1 MRIAYLHQYFQSRDQ
16 AGGTR
21 SYEFGRRLVERG
33 HEVHMI
39 TTDSYA
45 TRPGHRWRVTSQD
58 GMQVHWLPVPYSN
71 NMSYPR
77 RILSFAQ
84 FAAMAGVRAARVDPD
99 IVLASSTPLTIVIP
113 GLVAARAKRRR
124 FVYEVRDL
132 WPEVPIQMGAL
143 KSPLAKYLA
152 VRLARAAYRRADSVI
167 ALSPGMAEGVVRHG
181 YPPERVAVVPNA
193 ADLDLFA
200 PRPDEVAAF
209 RSERSW
215 LGDRP
220 LVVYT
225 GTFGTVNGVDYLVRL
240 AAEVR
245 PIAPDI
251 RFLLVGRGAGYE
263 PARTLARRLGVLDE
277 TVFLSE
283 AIPRSHLPVVL
294 GAASI
299 ATSVVIPVPV
309 LEHNS
314 ANKFF
319 DALAAGRPIAI
330 NHGGWQADLV
340 TETGAG
346 LVLDPHDLSAAAQLL
361 VRRLADPRWLAAAGE
376 AALQLAT
383 ERFARDT
390 LYERFEQAVI
400 GSVEAA
406 TPRVVDPRDTRTLR
420 RSGTMDEIT
429 DDGRETRTSHGIA

>member
-1 MRIAYLHQYFQSRDQ
+1 MR
-16 AGGTR
+16 
-21 SYEFGRRLVERG
+21 
-33 HEVHMI
+33 VH
-39 TTDSYA
+39 
-45 TRPGHRWRVTSQD
+45 R
-58 GMQVHWLPVPYSN
+58 LPVPYSN
-71 NMSYPR
+71 NMSYAR
-77 RILSFAQ
+77 RIISFAQ

-113 GLVAARAKRRR
+113 GLVAASARRRR

-132 WPEVPIQMGAL
+132 WPEVPIEMGAL
-143 KSPLAKYLA
+143 RSPLSKYLA
-152 VRLARAAYRRADSVI
+152 VRLALAAYRRADSVI
-167 ALSPGMAEGVVRHG
+167 ALSPGMAEGVVRRG
-181 YPPERVAVVPNA
+181 YPRERVAVVPNA

-200 PRPDEVAAF
+200 PRPAQAAAF

-225 GTFGTVNGVDYLVRL
+225 GTFGTVNGVEYLVRL
-240 AAEVR
+240 AAAVR
-245 PIAPDI
+245 PLDPDV

-283 AIPRSHLPVVL
+283 AIPRSQLPVVL

-330 NHGGWQADLV
+330 NHGGWQADLL

-361 VRRLADPRWLAAAGE
+361 VRRLADPAWLTTAGE
-376 AALQLAT
+376 AALRLAT

-390 LYERFEQAVI
+390 LYEQFERAVI
-400 GSVEAA
+400 GSEGPAA
-406 TPRVVDPRDTRTLR
+406 PRAADLRDPPPGR
-420 RSGTMDEIT
+420 RSATMDEDEDEDEDEDA
-429 DDGRETRTSHGIA
+429 DDGRETWASHGTA